1 MLIRDPDL
9 IEHQRFLDMS
19 SSSQASPHSR
29 SIRLQRRENRPGSS
43 SSSSGLLGSRFGV
56 ELGFPSVGEN
66 FNGTISAAMVVRG
79 QRGNMTT
86 MEISEHDLPEM
97 LDIIGMSGLS

>member
-1 MLIRDPDL
+1 
-9 IEHQRFLDMS
+9 MS
-19 SSSQASPHSR
+19 SSSQVSPHSR
-29 SIRLQRRENRPGSS
+29 SIRIQRRENRPGSS
-43 SSSSGLLGSRFGV
+43 SGLSSRFGV

-97 LDIIGMSGLS
+97 LDIIGMPGFS